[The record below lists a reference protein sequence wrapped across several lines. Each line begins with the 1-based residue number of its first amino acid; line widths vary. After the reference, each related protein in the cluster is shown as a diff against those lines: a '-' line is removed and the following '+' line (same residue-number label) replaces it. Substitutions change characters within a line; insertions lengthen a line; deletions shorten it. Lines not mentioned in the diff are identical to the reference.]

1 MATLTEPEWED
12 ETPTTLTEPEWEDA
26 APAPRAAAPAPAPTP
41 APAPEEAG
49 FIAGLGR
56 GLIDITP
63 GGKAAVA
70 AIESTFS
77 PKTYGESRKEVEERF
92 AKTAEEAPV
101 GTAFGRVGGLIA
113 EPWAAGR
120 VGATALRAAAP
131 ALAEGAGRI
140 PMLARYLASEG
151 AQAPLTFAQAKEE
164 GATTGEAAGVAGIS
178 ALAPAALRGV
188 ERAGGAVARGTAE
201 LVKDRGVVAK
211 GLSLPVRGVA
221 RTAQALPSALP
232 IGATLVG
239 GVPESTEEATER
251 GLMLG
256 LGAAGTVGGLA
267 RAGLSKLQA
276 PLPGKRER
284 ALVQTLE
291 GKVRAP
297 TREAAEKVASAELSV
312 AREAENEVRTA
323 RKDRI
328 DTERRLED
336 LQGRLQKASAAERST
351 LEGQIAKARTSVDE
365 AAYKELGAT
374 QKRANSDFHKA
385 VGDAHKINVR
395 AEQLAALGTREDAA
409 LAKKLRDLD
418 EQIAGAEASVRGEI
432 ANLHGTA
439 FGRLLDID
447 RADETLAPYINSRSP
462 LPQKWVDMLVSLK
475 GTREKW
481 TEPVLAPVK
490 RYIDNPDQY
499 IAEEIA
505 KKTAAIRDEQRK
517 LIALAD
523 RRVASAPNYKEIAA
537 QEAAANEKANLTPEQ
552 IQDIAGRFGLRL
564 SDEAMAGIAERGY
577 SLRYQTER
585 PTADLQIATM
595 RAPRPGEPSRAIG
608 EPFDVARAQ
617 QRVRDLENQL
627 RVAPVESSRAIE
639 EQLAAERAKMERRAA
654 EDAVLRGSAL
664 PSAAEEGLRKAQMAQ
679 ATAGP
684 RAAEDFVPATPEEQA
699 SVERALQRGRR
710 AVEGLEPEVRIPGEV
725 PERPLEGL
733 GLPSAVLGLL
743 ASKGARFNPNT
754 LKATGG
760 WLRSILNVSD
770 PAQAREFLATLERG
784 ERFADP
790 ATAAVLLGRFDE
802 ILRSNIQSAAKWRNV
817 AEKTNLT
824 NAMLQAIAQD
834 PEVRARL
841 TATPAP

>member
-1 MATLTEPEWED
+1 
-12 ETPTTLTEPEWEDA
+12 
-26 APAPRAAAPAPAPTP
+26 
-41 APAPEEAG
+41 
-49 FIAGLGR
+49 
-56 GLIDITP
+56 
-63 GGKAAVA
+63 
-70 AIESTFS
+70 
-77 PKTYGESRKEVEERF
+77 
-92 AKTAEEAPV
+92 
-101 GTAFGRVGGLIA
+101 
-113 EPWAAGR
+113 
-120 VGATALRAAAP
+120 
-131 ALAEGAGRI
+131 
-140 PMLARYLASEG
+140 
-151 AQAPLTFAQAKEE
+151 
-164 GATTGEAAGVAGIS
+164 
-178 ALAPAALRGV
+178 
-188 ERAGGAVARGTAE
+188 
-201 LVKDRGVVAK
+201 
-211 GLSLPVRGVA
+211 
-221 RTAQALPSALP
+221 
-232 IGATLVG
+232 
-239 GVPESTEEATER
+239 
-251 GLMLG
+251 MLG

-267 RAGLSKLQA
+267 RAGLSRLQA

-284 ALVQTLE
+284 AVVQTLE

-323 RKDRI
+323 RKDRV

-409 LAKKLRDLD
+409 LAKKLRELD

-617 QRVRDLENQL
+617 QRVRELENQL
-627 RVAPVESSRAIE
+627 RTAPVESSRAIE

-664 PSAAEEGLRKAQMAQ
+664 PSAAEEGLRRAQAAQ

-710 AVEGLEPEVRIPGEV
+710 VVEGLEPEVRIPGEV

-802 ILRSNIQSAAKWRNV
+802 ILKSNIQSAAKWRNV

-834 PEVRARL
+834 PEVRAKL